1 MLAFHAAGS
10 QFDGVA
16 VVEPDTVLDRVE
28 LPGVAEPTER
38 DAVGLA
44 LAVLLGEPLA
54 LGLGEMLAV
63 TVVVKFA
70 DCVALADGLVVG
82 LVVRVLRARDAL
94 PLPLND
100 AVFDTV
106 VDADAVLLL
115 VTVFELVYDDED
127 VRDGE
132 PE

>member
-16 VVEPDTVLDRVE
+16 VVEPETVLDRVE

-70 DCVALADGLVVG
+70 DCVALGEGLIVG

-94 PLPLND
+94 PLPLSD
-100 AVFDTV
+100 AVLDTV